1 MSDEKLVRGIGRW
14 DFTAIVINTIIG
26 AGIFGLPALVY
37 ARIGSYSLIA
47 FVACA
52 IIVGLIVLCYAE
64 VSSRF
69 TTTGG
74 PYLYAREAFGPLVGF
89 EVGWLY
95 WIVRVAT
102 FAANC
107 NLLVAYLGFFIPSA
121 NEGALRVVIITF
133 VVAVITIVNLLG
145 VRESALMTNIFTVG
159 KLVPLLLFIAIGVFF
174 IQPGN
179 FDFSV
184 VPDRSSF
191 SGAVLL
197 LIYAFVGF
205 EASVVLAGET
215 KDPGRNIPFGLLI
228 ALLIVAVIYIL
239 IQIVAIGTLPGLAQ
253 SQRPLADSAS
263 AFLGTFGAALI
274 TVGALVS
281 IFGNL
286 NVGVLSATRML
297 FAMSENREIPSVF
310 GATVERFKT
319 PYVSILLTAVVI
331 LILTIQSSFLTAV
344 TIAIVTRLIVYA
356 TTCVALPVFRYQKD
370 APPALF
376 RAPLGIVAA
385 VLSLALIGWLLTD
398 ERVRNEGLPILIAA
412 VIGLILYFAYR
423 IFSKRESRDASNPG
437 GQGEGYGDRQS

>member
-107 NLLVAYLGFFIPSA
+107 SLLVAYLGFFIPSA

-344 TIAIVTRLIVYA
+344 TIAIVTRLVVYA
-356 TTCVALPVFRYQKD
+356 TTCVSLPVFRYRKS

-376 RAPLGIVAA
+376 MAPLGIVAA

-423 IFSKRESRDASNPG
+423 IFGKRESGDASNPG

>member
-52 IIVGLIVLCYAE
+52 VIVGLIVLCYAE

-107 NLLVAYLGFFIPSA
+107 NLPVAYLGFFIPSA

-423 IFSKRESRDASNPG
+423 IFGKRESGDASNPG

>member
-159 KLVPLLLFIAIGVFF
+159 KLVPFLLFIAIGVFF

-344 TIAIVTRLIVYA
+344 TIAIVTRLVVYA
-356 TTCVALPVFRYQKD
+356 TTCVSLPVFRYRKS

-376 RAPLGIVAA
+376 MAPLGIVAA

-423 IFSKRESRDASNPG
+423 IFGKRESGDASNPG
-437 GQGEGYGDRQS
+437 GQGEGYGDRPS

>member
-52 IIVGLIVLCYAE
+52 VIVGLIVLCYAE

-423 IFSKRESRDASNPG
+423 IFSKRDNGDASNSRR
-437 GQGEGYGDRQS
+437 QGEGYGDRQS